1 MHYETA
7 QIDWLSPAAP
17 PSKARAPLHAKAS
30 PGSYRDRRDAGI
42 ARAQEH
48 AEADLPGWTETAAAF
63 LAAYAEDCGG
73 TFLCEQARAASVGR
87 LPQAANDK
95 AWGAAVV
102 MAVKRGWIVK
112 AGYGP
117 ASSSNGSPKTLLC
130 RKAFR

>member
-1 MHYETA
+1 MNQADLFAPSPVLTA
-7 QIDWLSPAAP
+7 GSTRRAAG
-17 PSKARAPLHAKAS
+17 PSYKA
-30 PGSYRDRRDAGI
+30 RRDAGM

-48 AEADLPGWTETAAAF
+48 AEADNPGWTEAAAAF
-63 LAAYAEDCGG
+63 LVAYAESCGG

-87 LPQAANDK
+87 LPQAENDK

-117 ASSSNGSPKTLLC
+117 ASSSNGSPKTLFC